1 MSRSMKTIHL
11 LGKQVYEISKPA
23 LQEFLLFFVTC
34 SGPWLFL
41 LLAYLCTALISFSKY
56 LSQRLNKPEAPAIN
70 RALALIANTWSAYTS
85 FYHDQTFIGL
95 ENIPKDSAALLI
107 WYHGPVPVDY
117 FGLVARI
124 YKRDGRMVNTI
135 VDRCLTALPGYENVE
150 KYLKASA
157 GGKGYCVDLLE
168 NGELLAV
175 APGGSREALFDES
188 YSTSWGDRTGFAK
201 VALLTGVPIIPIFTE
216 NIREAY
222 STMSTG
228 RLVWK
233 YIFDKTKLPMIPIY
247 GGFPVKLTTHV
258 GEPIRAHKDE
268 TATQLKV
275 RVQAAIEN
283 MIATHQRPQQKI
295 IDAVLER
302 VDKEDLEK
310 IDNGLAKVSEAFK
323 LRNLQ

>member
-1 MSRSMKTIHL
+1 M
-11 LGKQVYEISKPA
+11 
-23 LQEFLLFFVTC
+23 
-34 SGPWLFL
+34 
-41 LLAYLCTALISFSKY
+41 
-56 LSQRLNKPEAPAIN
+56 
-70 RALALIANTWSAYTS
+70 
-85 FYHDQTFIGL
+85 
-95 ENIPKDSAALLI
+95 
-107 WYHGPVPVDY
+107 
-117 FGLVARI
+117 
-124 YKRDGRMVNTI
+124 
-135 VDRCLTALPGYENVE
+135 LPGFENVQ

-157 GGKGYCVDLLE
+157 SGKGYCVDLLE

-222 STMSTG
+222 STMRTG

-323 LRNLQ
+323 LQNLQD